1 MKELH
6 GRASAELEIAPDEC
20 FELLA
25 AFERYPG
32 WFDVVQEV
40 EILETEHNGTP
51 VMARAALYVPQSPFG
66 AHFELLLAVRTEA
79 PVAVTLTRVPEGPHD
94 PDRLE
99 LSWRVRGDGTTLL
112 ELEFDAA
119 ASFVPSFLPVGGAG
133 DAIAQ
138 AALDAAREAL
148 TR

>member
-1 MKELH
+1 MKELK
-6 GRASAELEIAPDEC
+6 GRATAELEIAPEAC
-20 FELLA
+20 FALLA
-25 AFERYPG
+25 TFERYPA

-40 EILETEHNGTP
+40 EILEAEDNGTP
-51 VMARAALYVPQSPFG
+51 GMARAALFIPQSPFG
-66 AHFELLLAVRTEA
+66 THFELFLAVRTEA
-79 PVAVTLTRVPEGPHD
+79 PVAVTLTRVPDGPHD
-94 PDRLE
+94 QDRLE
-99 LSWRVRGDGTTLL
+99 LGWRVQGDGRTLI

-138 AALDAAREAL
+138 AALDAARAAL

>member
-1 MKELH
+1 MKELK
-6 GRASAELEIAPDEC
+6 GRATAELEIAPEEC

-25 AFERYPG
+25 TFERYPA
-32 WFDVVQEV
+32 WFEVVQEV
-40 EILETEHNGTP
+40 EILEAEHNGTP
-51 VMARAALYVPQSPFG
+51 GMARAALFIPQSPFG
-66 AHFELLLAVRTEA
+66 THFELFLAVRTEA
-79 PVAVTLTRVPEGPHD
+79 PVAVTLTRVPDGPHD
-94 PDRLE
+94 QDRLE
-99 LSWRVRGDGTTLL
+99 LSWRVEGEESARI

-138 AALDAAREAL
+138 AALDTARAAL